1 MNAGWWW
8 RLLPYDLS
16 PVLLLAAA
24 LCIAWYWRAGAA
36 LPLWRRLCFW
46 GGMAALYVASQTGLD
61 YYAEHAFFMH
71 RLQHVLLHHLG
82 PFLIALGLPAAV
94 LLRWRAVR
102 GWPRLLCHPWL
113 TAFLFNALVI
123 FWLVPAVHF
132 PAMLDWRLYR
142 LMNWG
147 IAVNGLLFWVCVLRA
162 AAPGAMPSAAQRIAM
177 LLAVV
182 PLQIAIGA
190 LIFLAGRDLYPVY
203 ELCGRAFSLT
213 AIEDQQLGGLL
224 LWVPGAMMSV
234 AGVLVVAAGM
244 LRASRAPA

>member
-8 RLLPYDLS
+8 LLPYDLS
-16 PVLLLAAA
+16 PTVLGLAVLGA
-24 LCIAWYWRAGAA
+24 AWYWRAGAA
-36 LPLWRRLCFW
+36 LAAGRRLCFW
-46 GGMAALYVASQTGLD
+46 AGLALLYVALQTGLD
-61 YYAEHAFFMH
+61 YYAQHAFFMH

-82 PFLIALGLPAAV
+82 PFLIALGLPAPA
-94 LLRWRAVR
+94 LQRWRAVG

-113 TAFLFNALVI
+113 SAFLFNALVI
-123 FWLVPAVHF
+123 LWLLPAVHF

-147 IAVNGLLFWVCVLRA
+147 IALNGLLFWVAVLRA
-162 AAPGAMPSAAQRIAM
+162 AAPGATPAAGQRIAM

-190 LIFLAGRDLYPVY
+190 LIFLAGRDLYPGY
-203 ELCGRAFSLT
+203 ALCGRAFGLT
-213 AIEDQQLGGLL
+213 AIADQQLGGLL

-234 AGVLVVAAGM
+234 AGVLLVAAGM
-244 LRASRAPA
+244 LSGRRVPA